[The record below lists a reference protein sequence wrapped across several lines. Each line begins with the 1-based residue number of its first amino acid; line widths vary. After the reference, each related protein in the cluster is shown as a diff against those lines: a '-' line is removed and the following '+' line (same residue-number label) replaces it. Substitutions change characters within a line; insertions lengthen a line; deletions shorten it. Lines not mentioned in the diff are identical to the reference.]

1 VISGNR
7 RVESKT
13 DRAVKWRYFVQ
24 LYEVTVV
31 GLKNLVAWISHTHT
45 HSVLTAI
52 FPGEPGLGLVVAPL
66 ILLLHLFLDCASF
79 LGQA

>member
-1 VISGNR
+1 MLQ
-7 RVESKT
+7 KLL
-13 DRAVKWRYFVQ
+13 AVHGFMSI
-24 LYEVTVV
+24 T
-31 GLKNLVAWISHTHT
+31 HTYT

-52 FPGEPGLGLVVAPL
+52 FPVEPGLPVAPL